1 MASKVKFIH
10 LHVHSTYSLLES
22 SVRIKAL
29 CERAHDDSQPAIA
42 LTDTNNLFG
51 ALEFTSACL
60 GKNIQPIIGCQ
71 LTTVFDDNTTEG
83 SLVFL
88 AKSEQGLKNLMKL
101 SSIAYLGY
109 NNSPS
114 TTDNPHIKL
123 SWLKDIKEG
132 LVVLTGGVNGPVN
145 KALHSGN
152 IKIAQDNLEA
162 LYNIFGNDL
171 YIELQRYN
179 NYNKDIEAFLLKQ
192 ALLFDIEI
200 VATNESF
207 FINKSDYE
215 AHDALLAIAEGQ
227 LLANKNRRR
236 VTSENFLKTQDEM
249 EQLFKDLPIAI
260 ENTIK
265 IAQSCTSFVRKKNPI
280 LPHFISEVFEPEEL
294 KKQAYEGL
302 EKRLK
307 TSGYAKNFTKEDYKK
322 RLEYELDIIIRMQ
335 FSGYFLIVA
344 DFIKWAK
351 ENDIPVGPGR
361 GSGAGALV
369 AYALTITDIDPL
381 RFSLLFERFLNPE
394 RVSMPDFDID
404 FCQER
409 RGEVIKYVQ
418 SKYGNNRV
426 ANIITFGTLQ
436 ARGVLRD
443 VGRVLEIPY
452 SKVDYLCKLVPQN
465 PGVSLSL
472 KQAISEEPKFSEEKS
487 QDPAIE
493 RLLEIALQLEG
504 LYRHASTHAA
514 GIVIGDRPLEELV
527 PLYFDSKSM
536 ATVTQ
541 YSMKYVEQ
549 AGLVKFDFLG
559 LKTLSVLKKASQLIQ
574 KKGKDFDLNAVS
586 LQDEATY
593 KLLSAGETLGVFQ
606 VESSGMQQAL
616 IGMQP
621 DCIEDIIALVALYRP
636 GPMENIPLYNSR
648 KNAKEPVEYIHPALE
663 SVLRETQGVII
674 YQEQVMEIAQLLAG
688 YSLGEADLLRR
699 AMGKK
704 IHSEMAIQRTRFV
717 EGAVERGLDNKHAN
731 EIFDLLAKFADYGFN
746 KSHAA
751 AYAMISYQTAYLK
764 ANYPVEFL
772 AAIMTYDILNTE
784 KLNVFRLEAKRLNID
799 ILSPSIQYSGADFG
813 VGENKIYYSLASIKG
828 VGEKVAEHIAFIR
841 GNKPF
846 KNIEDFCN
854 RINPKEINKTALEN
868 LICAGA
874 LDCFNIARDKLFKNV
889 SYMLHFAASIESNNI
904 SLYDDL
910 NNKELC
916 LKDCN
921 IDEKWG
927 RDEKL
932 HNEFKSVGAYISGH
946 PLDYYNLNKSFTKD
960 LLGAK
965 PIKKDKYSKA
975 LGIKT
980 FTTGGT
986 LVGKQLKKT
995 KRGDRMAILTFS
1007 QPSDQQFEALLFA
1020 DKWNE
1025 YADQLIVGSS
1035 MLLTFEVYQ
1044 LEDNNDRINISCIRF
1059 LKKEDKQQQIYYSN
1073 LELKV
1078 TSLQHITSIN
1088 KVLKQ
1093 VQTQQNSDVSELC
1106 NVKICYNNLEFDL
1119 GNNFKVN
1126 KMIYLALNKLV
1137 S

>member
-1 MASKVKFIH
+1 MAAKVKFIH

-29 CERAHDDSQPAIA
+29 CECAYQDAQPAIA

-60 GKNIQPIIGCQ
+60 SKNIQPIIGCQ
-71 LTTVFDDNTTEG
+71 LTTFFDDNTSEG
-83 SLVFL
+83 SVVFL

-109 NNSPS
+109 NSSAS
-114 TTDNPHIKL
+114 TTDKPHIKL
-123 SWLKDIKEG
+123 SWLKDMKEG

-152 IKIAQDNLEA
+152 IKLAEDNLEA
-162 LYNIFGNDL
+162 LHKIFGSDL

-179 NYNKDIEAFLLKQ
+179 NYNEDVEAFLLKQ
-192 ALLFDIEI
+192 ALLLNIEV

-207 FINKSDYE
+207 FINRSDYE
-215 AHDALLAIAEGQ
+215 AHDALLAIAQGQ
-227 LLANKNRRR
+227 LLANKNRRK

-249 EQLFKDLPIAI
+249 AQLFADLPVAM

-265 IAQSCTSFVRKKNPI
+265 IAQSCTSFVKKKNPI
-280 LPHFISEVFEPEEL
+280 LPHFVSEDFEPEEL

-307 TSGYAKNFTKEDYKK
+307 IFGYAKNFTKEDYKK

-351 ENDIPVGPGR
+351 ENNIPVGPGR

-409 RGEVIKYVQ
+409 RAEVIKYVQ

-465 PGVSLSL
+465 PGASLSL
-472 KQAISEEPKFSEEKS
+472 KQAIAEEPKFNEEKS

-527 PLYFDSKSM
+527 PLYFDSKAM

-574 KKGKDFDLNAVS
+574 KKDKAFELNAIS
-586 LQDEATY
+586 LNDDATY
-593 KLLSAGETLGVFQ
+593 RLLSAGETLGVFQ

-648 KNAKEPVEYIHPALE
+648 KNGKEPVEYIHPALE
-663 SVLRETQGVII
+663 SVLKETQGVII

-704 IHSEMAIQRTRFV
+704 IHSEMAVQRSRFV
-717 EGAVERGLDNKHAN
+717 GGAIEKGLDNKHAN

-764 ANYPVEFL
+764 ANYVVEFL
-772 AAIMTYDILNTE
+772 AAIMTYDMLNTE
-784 KLNVFRLEAKRLNID
+784 KLNIFRLEAKRLNIE

-828 VGEKVAEHIAFIR
+828 VGEKVAEHIALIR
-841 GNKPF
+841 GNKQF
-846 KNIEDFCN
+846 KNLEDFCN
-854 RINPKEINKTALEN
+854 KINPKEINKTAFEN

-874 LDCFNIARDKLFKNV
+874 FDCFNIARDKLFKNV
-889 SYMLHFAASIESNNI
+889 SYMLNFAASVESNNI
-904 SLYDDL
+904 SLYHDL
-910 NNKELC
+910 NNKELH

-921 IDEKWG
+921 IEEKWS

-932 HNEFKSVGAYISGH
+932 HNEFKSIGAYISGH
-946 PLDYYNLNKSFTKD
+946 PLDYYNLNKCFNKD
-960 LLGAK
+960 LLEAK
-965 PIKKDKYSKA
+965 LMKKDKYSKA

-980 FTTGGT
+980 FTTAGT
-986 LVGKQLKKT
+986 LVAKQLKKT

-1007 QPSDQQFEALLFA
+1007 QPSDKQFEALLFS
-1020 DKWNE
+1020 DKWKE
-1025 YADQLIVGSS
+1025 YSDQLIVGSS
-1035 MLLTFEVYQ
+1035 MVLTFEVHQ
-1044 LEDNNDRINISCIRF
+1044 LEDNIDRINISRIRF
-1059 LKKEDKQQQIYYSN
+1059 LQKEDNPQEAFYSD
-1073 LELKV
+1073 LVLKI
-1078 TSLQHITSIN
+1078 TSLQQIASI
-1088 KVLKQ
+1088 KEVLKQ
-1093 VQTQQNSDVSELC
+1093 AQAYQNGEINELC
-1106 NVKICYNNLEFDL
+1106 NVKIYYNNLEFNL

-1126 KMIYLALNKLV
+1126 KATYIELNNLA